1 MSNYMELS
9 SYYGENKRADVIKC
23 VSEDRYGVKF
33 FVEDNSLGI
42 EWYDGKSE
50 AWAEDVAE
58 NWVEG
63 IKETPVFSN

>member
-9 SYYGENKRADVIKC
+9 SYFNDNKQADVIKC
-23 VSEDRYGVKF
+23 IAEDRYGVKF
-33 FVEDNSLGI
+33 FVDGNNLGI

-50 AWAEDVAE
+50 AWAEDAAE

-63 IKETPVFSN
+63 LKETPSF